1 MKRFYKTAAVARG
14 EQDSTFRIAL
24 DGRPIRTPAKA
35 ILELQCE
42 AFARAIAGE
51 WDGQS
56 EKIDSR
62 SMPMMAFACT
72 AIDLISK
79 KREQTV
85 SDILTYAEHDLLC
98 YRADE
103 PAELTER
110 QNREW
115 QPLLDWAALALDA
128 TLKVTS
134 GVVSVRQDEQAIQ
147 ALGRVVEDLDALEL
161 SVLSGAVAASGSL
174 IIGLALRAGEVDA
187 EAAHAAAQLDEL
199 YQAGRWGE
207 DPDAR
212 RRREAIRNDL
222 DAAARAFALL
232 REAT

>member
-14 EQDSTFRIAL
+14 EQDSTYRIAL
-24 DGRPIRTPAKA
+24 DGRPIRTPTKA
-35 ILELQCE
+35 ILELQSE
-42 AFARAIAGE
+42 AFARAIAAEWNSQGE
-51 WDGQS
+51 
-56 EKIDSR
+56 EIDPR

-79 KREQTV
+79 KRDQTV
-85 SDILTYAEHDLLC
+85 ADVLAHAEHDLLC
-98 YRADE
+98 YRAE
-103 PAELTER
+103 APADLAER

-115 QPLLDWAALALDA
+115 QPLLDWAALTLDA
-128 TLKVTS
+128 PMKVTS

-147 ALGRVVEDLDALEL
+147 AFGRVVTGLDALAL

-174 IIGLALRAGEVDA
+174 IIGLAMRAGKIDA
-187 EAAHAAAQLDEL
+187 ETAYAAAQLDEL
-199 YQAGRWGE
+199 YQAERWSE

-212 RRREAIRNDL
+212 RRREAIRKDL

-232 REAT
+232 RESA

>member
-1 MKRFYKTAAVARG
+1 MKRFYKTAGIAHG
-14 EQDSTFRIAL
+14 EQDATFRVVL

-35 ILELQCE
+35 ILELPCE
-42 AFARAIAGE
+42 AFAQAIAAE
-51 WDGQS
+51 WDGQGDDV
-56 EKIDSR
+56 EPR
-62 SMPMMAFACT
+62 TMPLMAFACT

-85 SDILTYAEHDLLC
+85 ADVLAYAEHDLLC
-98 YRADE
+98 YRADA

-110 QNREW
+110 QNRQW

-128 TLKVTS
+128 PLKVTS
-134 GVVSVRQDEQAIQ
+134 GVVSVRQDEQALQ
-147 ALGRVVEDLDALEL
+147 ALERVVTGLDALAL

-174 IIGLALRAGEVDA
+174 IIGLALRAGEVEA
-187 EAAHAAAQLDEL
+187 EAAYAAAQLDEL
-199 YQAGRWGE
+199 YQVERWGE

-212 RRREAIRNDL
+212 RRREAIRQDL

-232 REAT
+232 RESA

>member
-35 ILELQCE
+35 ILELQSE
-42 AFARAIAGE
+42 AFARAIAAE
-51 WDGQS
+51 WDGQG
-56 EKIDSR
+56 EKIDPH

-85 SDILTYAEHDLLC
+85 SVILTYAEHDLLC
-98 YRADE
+98 YRAE
-103 PAELTER
+103 APAELTER

-174 IIGLALRAGEVDA
+174 IIGLALRAGEVAA
-187 EAAHAAAQLDEL
+187 EAADAAAQLDEL